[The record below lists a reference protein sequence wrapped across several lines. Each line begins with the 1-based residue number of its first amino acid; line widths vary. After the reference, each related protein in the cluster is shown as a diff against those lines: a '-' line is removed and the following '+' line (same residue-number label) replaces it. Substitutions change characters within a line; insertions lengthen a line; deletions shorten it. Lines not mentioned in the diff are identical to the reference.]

1 MIEETGKVISLDSGK
16 VWVEIVRQ
24 SACNSCAAQK
34 GCGHSVLD
42 KIYEGRRHQVMAS
55 TDIKLEVGDEVI
67 LGVSENIVFKG
78 SFMLYLVPLL
88 STLGGM
94 WLAGMLTTVVNFHQD
109 VLSALGAGVGIGVG
123 AWFIRRHS
131 NSNKDNANYL
141 PTVMRCVS
149 KVSNQSI
156 QIG

>member
-1 MIEETGKVISLDSGK
+1 MIEETGTVVSLDSGK
-16 VWVEIVRQ
+16 VWIEIVRQ

-55 TDIKLEVGDEVI
+55 TDIMLEVGDEVI
-67 LGVSENIVFKG
+67 LGVPENTVFKG

-94 WLAGMLTTVVNFHQD
+94 WLAGMLTAVVNFHQD
-109 VLSALGAGVGIGVG
+109 VLSAFGACVGIGVG
-123 AWFIRRHS
+123 AWFIRSHS
-131 NSNKDNANYL
+131 RKNEDNPDYL
-141 PTVMRCVS
+141 PAVMRCVS
-149 KVSNQSI
+149 RVNDQPI